1 MDRKK
6 YGEIIV
12 NQIINDYRNSKEYR
26 EDAANY
32 VYRWLTCILNYK
44 TADLGRMFEFS
55 LKHNADHIAVSEE
68 NKQKFMDGMEK
79 YNDLREKMNTLFN
92 MLFDVGADDWAPLP
106 SNTLCDPS
114 AMFKDNKKVYN
125 INK

>member
-12 NQIINDYRNSKEYR
+12 DQIINDYRNSKEYR
-26 EDAANY
+26 QDAANY
-32 VYRWLTCILNYK
+32 IYKWLTCILNYK
-44 TADLGRMFEFS
+44 TADLGNNFVNGLNGTMT
-55 LKHNADHIAVSEE
+55 VPEE
-68 NKQKFMDGMEK
+68 NQQKFMEGMEM
-79 YNDLREKMNTLFN
+79 YNDLREKMNTLFK
-92 MLFDVGADDWAPLP
+92 MLSDEGADDWAPIQN
-106 SNTLCDPS
+106 STLYDPS

>member
-26 EDAANY
+26 QDAANY
-32 VYRWLTCILNYK
+32 IYRWLTCILNYK
-44 TADLGRMFEFS
+44 TADLGNMFTKG
-55 LKHNADHIAVSEE
+55 LNDTMTVPEE
-68 NKQKFMDGMEK
+68 NQQKFMDGMEM
-79 YNDLREKMNTLFN
+79 YNDLRAKMNTLFK
-92 MLFDVGADDWAPLP
+92 MLFDEGADDWAPLP
-106 SNTLCDPS
+106 DSKLYDPS

>member
-26 EDAANY
+26 QDAANY
-32 VYRWLTCILNYK
+32 IYRWLTCILNYK
-44 TADLGRMFEFS
+44 TADLGNCFVNGLNDTM
-55 LKHNADHIAVSEE
+55 KVPEE
-68 NKQKFMDGMEK
+68 NQQKFMDGMEM
-79 YNDLREKMNTLFN
+79 YNDLREKMNTLFK
-92 MLFDVGADDWAPLP
+92 MLFDESADDWAPLP
-106 SNTLCDPS
+106 DSTLCDPS
-114 AMFKDNKKVYN
+114 VMFKDNKKVYN

>member
-12 NQIINDYRNSKEYR
+12 DQIINDYRNSKEYR
-26 EDAANY
+26 QDATNY
-32 VYRWLTCILNYK
+32 IYRWLTCILNYK
-44 TADLGRMFEFS
+44 TADLGSNFVNGLNDTMT
-55 LKHNADHIAVSEE
+55 VPEE
-68 NKQKFMDGMEK
+68 NQQKFMDGMEM
-79 YNDLREKMNTLFN
+79 YNDLREKMNTLFK
-92 MLFDVGADDWAPLP
+92 MLSDEGADDWAPLQ
-106 SNTLCDPS
+106 SSTLCDPS